1 MSKKPKATSLVEHT
15 KRPEVNIPSVKYGRD
30 KFNLRAAQIG
40 QSGEDKQELVPAD
53 ENTTTATAAPTPQTL
68 IKQTLEAIN
77 NEALRQFLL
86 AVLQETEVRLVVS
99 QFDRLPLR
107 SGRRYRIEQ
116 LHHAGSIARFG
127 LDWLAADKETLYVA
141 TLIRGIQELM
151 VPQIVGNSCTPSH
164 LMFSIV
170 CSALH
175 RLDDAAPRQA
185 WLLRLALGWGN
196 EDEVDAVLTPLIRH
210 TVHKALSSVG
220 LIHQPMALS

>member
-1 MSKKPKATSLVEHT
+1 MSKKPKTTSSVEYT

-30 KFNLRAAQIG
+30 LLNLK
-40 QSGEDKQELVPAD
+40 SGPDKLETLHAD
-53 ENTTTATAAPTPQTL
+53 VNMVDIAPQTL
-68 IKQTLEAIN
+68 IKQTLEAIS
-77 NEALRQFLL
+77 NEALRQFLN
-86 AVLQETEVRLVVS
+86 AVLQEREVRLVVR
-99 QFDRLPLR
+99 QFDSLPHR

-127 LDWLAADKETLYVA
+127 LAWIAEDRDALYVV

-151 VPQIVGNSCTPSH
+151 VPQIVGNSCTPSN

-196 EDEVDAVLTPLIRH
+196 EDEIDAVLTPLIRH
-210 TVHKALSSVG
+210 TVNKALSSVG

>member
-1 MSKKPKATSLVEHT
+1 MSKKPKATSLDEYT

-40 QSGEDKQELVPAD
+40 QSGKNEQELVPAD

-77 NEALRQFLL
+77 NEALRQFLN
-86 AVLQETEVRLVVS
+86 AVLQITEVRLVVS
-99 QFDRLPLR
+99 QLDSLPLR

-127 LDWLAADKETLYVA
+127 LAWIAAEKETLYVA

-175 RLDDAAPRQA
+175 RLDDAAPRQS

>member
-1 MSKKPKATSLVEHT
+1 MSKKPKATSLDEYT

-53 ENTTTATAAPTPQTL
+53 ENTAAPTPQTL

-77 NEALRQFLL
+77 NEALRQFLN
-86 AVLQETEVRLVVS
+86 AVLQITEVRLVVS
-99 QFDRLPLR
+99 QLDSLPLR

-116 LHHAGSIARFG
+116 LHHAGSITRFG

-151 VPQIVGNSCTPSH
+151 VSQIVGNSCTPSH

-170 CSALH
+170 CLALH